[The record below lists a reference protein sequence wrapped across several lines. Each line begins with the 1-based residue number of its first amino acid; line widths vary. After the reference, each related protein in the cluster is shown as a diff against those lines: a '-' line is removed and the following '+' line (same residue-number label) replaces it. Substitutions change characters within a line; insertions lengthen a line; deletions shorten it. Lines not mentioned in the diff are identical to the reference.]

1 MNFLYIHITILPE
14 NKILHPRFES
24 CSITNIFDLFG
35 LFMRVQWQL
44 AWQKRNIYCSK
55 TFHLTTTLH
64 KLVPPRNIHSPLG
77 ISVCAVESVTS
88 EKRWF
93 GSHSVFK
100 KNICF
105 CFCFTAFLF
114 SVYTF
119 WLFFK
124 IPHIKC
130 CHAVFFF
137 LSQLSSLSIISQ
149 MPIHID
155 TQGRISFFLMTG

>member
-44 AWQKRNIYCSK
+44 AWQKRNIYCSE

-88 EKRWF
+88 EAKKKGDLEVIVSSKKTFVFVFVLLLFYSQFIRF
-93 GSHSVFK
+93 G
-100 KNICF
+100 
-105 CFCFTAFLF
+105 
-114 SVYTF
+114 
-119 WLFFK
+119 
-124 IPHIKC
+124 
-130 CHAVFFF
+130 FF
-137 LSQLSSLSIISQ
+137 LRF
-149 MPIHID
+149 H
-155 TQGRISFFLMTG
+155 T